1 MFYGVKEKW
10 NQNCIGFPF
19 LFKRNQI
26 FFKSTMFIVFIGTG
40 REEGTLEYWI
50 STWVNCHRTGFHE
63 KYEFFHGSRVL
74 VTGSNLETSAIN
86 ISLAYKKH
94 LHVSDWIFQTRVIIT
109 LLMIFLLYL
118 YYNYIFQLKIFII
131 LLSAW
136 NGSMVN
142 TISHKTYICVTIKQ
156 IIPI

>member
-1 MFYGVKEKW
+1 MFYCVKEKW
-10 NQNCIGFPF
+10 NQNSVGFPF

-26 FFKSTMFIVFIGTG
+26 FFKSTMFMVFIGTG

-50 STWVNCHRTGFHE
+50 STWINCHSTDFH
-63 KYEFFHGSRVL
+63 KKDEFFHWNRIL
-74 VTGSNLETSAIN
+74 VAGSNQKTNAIN
-86 ISLAYKKH
+86 MSLAYKKH
-94 LHVSDWIFQTRVIIT
+94 LHISDWIFQTRVIIT

-142 TISHKTYICVTIKQ
+142 MISHKTYTCVTIKQ